1 MESVGIEGLA
11 GVRSGW
17 RMPRALA
24 VVWVIKEKITA
35 LYCVWFSFWLWG
47 RVVVVGAAMKS
58 DKKISKKE
66 KEVECLDRIFGYWVA
81 E

>member
-1 MESVGIEGLA
+1 MESVGIEGVA
-11 GVRSGW
+11 GARSGW

-24 VVWVIKEKITA
+24 VVWVIKKKITA

-47 RVVVVGAAMKS
+47 RVVVGAAMKN

-66 KEVECLDRIFGYWVA
+66 KEVECLDRIFGSWVA